1 MQTKNGRDLPVEKL
15 TPDNYAVPAGEEH
28 LYHVVAEIKS
38 FDQNTGVRLSTPR
51 VQKFGQKMYEQIVS
65 RELRHQGYTV
75 TVLHDPR
82 QWNEEQEREKRAAA
96 AEAEAIRA
104 QRAVEAQA
112 AERAEM
118 KAELLAEIRR
128 EMRAEQSGAAQT
140 QEAAEASAPVEK
152 TTKK

>member
-51 VQKFGQKMYEQIVS
+51 VQKFGQKMYDQIIS

-82 QWNEEQEREKRAAA
+82 QWNEEQERRRKALADQNAAA
-96 AEAEAIRA
+96 RAEAAA
-104 QRAVEAQA
+104 QARA
-112 AERAEM
+112 AERQAM
-118 KAELLAEIRR
+118 KDELLAELKA
-128 EMRAEQSGAAQT
+128 EMSAAPAAGEDKAEETA
-140 QEAAEASAPVEK
+140 
-152 TTKK
+152 KK

>member
-51 VQKFGQKMYEQIVS
+51 VQKFGQKMYEQIIS
-65 RELRHQGYTV
+65 RELRHQGYMV

-82 QWNEEQEREKRAAA
+82 QWNEEQERRRKALADQNAAA
-96 AEAEAIRA
+96 RAEAAA
-104 QRAVEAQA
+104 QARA
-112 AERAEM
+112 AERQAM
-118 KAELLAEIRR
+118 KDELLAELKA
-128 EMRAEQSGAAQT
+128 EMSAAP
-140 QEAAEASAPVEK
+140 AAGEDKAEK
-152 TTKK
+152 TAKK